1 MRFFNLRKKKN
12 QRGAEMV
19 EFAIVLPC
27 FLMILMAIFYGAM
40 WLHDVNALNEVTRA
54 AVRYGVVEASGETTQ
69 DKYTN
74 IKKYLDNEQTG
85 ADAALFIFEKT
96 TKKIEIH
103 GREDAEGATEEVKIN
118 DEPSV
123 RVTLTA
129 IKKTNLPIG
138 VDEFIP
144 ETITSTLTMRLE

>member
-1 MRFFNLRKKKN
+1 MRTN

-74 IKKYLDNEQTG
+74 IKNYLDNEQTG
-85 ADAALFIFEKT
+85 ADAALFIFGDT
-96 TKKIEIH
+96 SKKIEIH
-103 GREDAEGATEEVKIN
+103 GRIDDEGKTENVVVN
-118 DEPSV
+118 SEPSV

-129 IKKTNLPIG
+129 TKNDGLPIG
-138 VDEFIP
+138 VEKLIP
-144 ETITSTLTMRLE
+144 GTITSTLTMRLE